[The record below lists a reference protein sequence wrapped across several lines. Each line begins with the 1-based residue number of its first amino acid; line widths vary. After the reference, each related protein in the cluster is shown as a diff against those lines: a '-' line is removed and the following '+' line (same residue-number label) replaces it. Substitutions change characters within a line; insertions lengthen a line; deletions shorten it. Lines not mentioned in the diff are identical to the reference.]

1 MNRWKALTWW
11 RKAIL
16 IVIAVAVAATLFG
29 AFRGAWSE
37 AWNSPEAGTGVDQV
51 GYTIGYS
58 FADGLFNLGIPFAVL
73 ILLPVGL
80 IVLVVRVVRVVRRR
94 RSA

>member
-1 MNRWKALTWW
+1 MNRWEALTWW

-16 IVIAVAVAATLFG
+16 IAIGVIVGATALGAA
-29 AFRGAWSE
+29 RGSWSE
-37 AWNSPEAGTGVDQV
+37 AWNSPKAGTGVDRV
-51 GYTIGYS
+51 GYAIGYS
-58 FADGLFNLGIPFAVL
+58 FADGLISLGIPFAVL

-80 IVLVVRVVRVVRRR
+80 ILLVVRVVRRR